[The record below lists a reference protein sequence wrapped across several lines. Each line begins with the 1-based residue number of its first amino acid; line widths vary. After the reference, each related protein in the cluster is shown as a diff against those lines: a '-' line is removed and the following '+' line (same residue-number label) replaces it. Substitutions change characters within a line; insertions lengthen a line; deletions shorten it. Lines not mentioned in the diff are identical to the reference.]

1 MHRRRRQV
9 RLIAIGAVGAV
20 GAVLFYFLDPEQGP
34 ARREAARAWM
44 SVTVRRALDRA
55 LGAPIGAETEPFP
68 DLTPKIDEPEAE
80 PARTEP
86 LVVSAV
92 ETATGAPH
100 ISWPEELPADTAVTF
115 VHGEAGR
122 SPQIIAY
129 DAEPPVEAEDEAE
142 PEAEAEVKRERV
154 HEAAAQEPVSARRS
168 LAFPLTVSLAGVA
181 ALAAVALGLWALSLS
196 DSRSSERD
204 AARATSASQA
214 QAIAL
219 LSQPG
224 AKRIPV
230 KGSQG
235 SIVLVVGSA
244 GKAALI
250 VSDLDRAPAGKTYQ
264 TWVVTGQKP
273 KPAGVFFGGPR
284 TIVSLKQKVPTGAI
298 VAVTLEP
305 RGGLAA
311 PTGTILFSAKRGA

>member
-9 RLIAIGAVGAV
+9 RLIAIGAAGAV
-20 GAVLFYFLDPEQGP
+20 GAALFYFLDPEQGP
-34 ARREAARAWM
+34 ARRAAARAWM
-44 SVTVRRALDRA
+44 SSTVRRALDRA
-55 LGAPIGAETEPFP
+55 LGGPIETEPFP
-68 DLTPKIDEPEAE
+68 DLTPRIEEPAPE
-80 PARTEP
+80 PARAEP
-86 LVVSAV
+86 LVAAAV
-92 ETATGAPH
+92 ESAPGAPAH
-100 ISWPEELPADTAVTF
+100 ISWPEDMPADKAVTF

-129 DAEPPVEAEDEAE
+129 DAEPPSETEAD
-142 PEAEAEVKRERV
+142 AEADVERERV
-154 HEAAAQEPVSARRS
+154 HEAAVRTPEPVPARRRWI
-168 LAFPLTVSLAGVA
+168 FPATVSLAGVA
-181 ALAAVALGLWALSLS
+181 AAAAVGLGLWALSLS
-196 DSRSSERD
+196 DSRDSERD
-204 AARATSASQA
+204 AARASSSSQA

-235 SIVLVVGSA
+235 SIVLVVGAA
-244 GKAALI
+244 GKAVLI

-264 TWVVTGQKP
+264 VWVVTGPKP
-273 KPAGVFFGGPR
+273 KPAGLFFGGAR
-284 TIVSLKQKVPTGAI
+284 SIVSLKQAVPKGAI

-311 PTGTILFSAKRGA
+311 PTGTILFSAKRGV